1 MKLFL
6 TSAGLVPEVAPDFL
20 KLLGKAPEKAKM
32 IFIPTAA
39 NPELDR
45 WYLNKDKLV
54 IAQLGI
60 TDITEVDIEKENEK
74 TLAEKLDGVDII
86 YVEGGNTFYL
96 LKYVR
101 ESGFEKLAKQFLER
115 GGVYVGVSAGSMIA
129 GPNIETANWK
139 HADRNEVGLQDLAA
153 MNLVPFA
160 IAPHIDET
168 NIEATKAEAAKVSYP
183 VIALSDK
190 QAVVVD
196 DAKTQIIGPGDKM
209 VFNNQKLS

>member
-6 TSAGLVPEVAPDFL
+6 TSAGLVPDVAQEFL
-20 KLLGKAPEKAKM
+20 VLLGKKPEDAKM
-32 IFIPTAA
+32 VFIPTAA

-60 TDITEVDIEKENEK
+60 VAINEVDIEKESEDS
-74 TLAEKLDGVDII
+74 LAQKLSAADII

-101 ESGFEKLAKQFLER
+101 ESGFAKLVKEFLDR

-139 HADRNEVGLQDLAA
+139 HADRNIVGLKDLAA
-153 MNLVPFA
+153 MNLAPFA
-160 IAPHIDET
+160 IAPHIDGT
-168 NIEATKAEAAKVSYP
+168 NIEATKEEAAKVGYP

-190 QAVVVD
+190 QAVLVDGETTRVV
-196 DAKTQIIGPGDKM
+196 GSGEKM
-209 VFNNQKLS
+209 FFNNQKLS

>member
-6 TSAGLVPEVAPDFL
+6 TSAGLVPEVAQEFL
-20 KLLGKAPEKAKM
+20 ALLGKKPEDARM
-32 IFIPTAA
+32 VFIPTAA

-45 WYLNKDKLV
+45 WYLNKDKIN

-60 TDITEVDIEKENEK
+60 IAINEVDIEKESK
-74 TLAEKLDGVDII
+74 VSLAQKLSGADII

-101 ESGFEKLAKQFLER
+101 ESGFKELVKEFLDR

-139 HADRNEVGLQDLAA
+139 HADRNVVGLQDLTA

-168 NIEATKAEAAKVSYP
+168 NIEATKEEAAKAGYP

-190 QAVVVD
+190 QAVLVAGD
-196 DAKTQIIGPGDKM
+196 KTRIVGSGEKM
-209 VFNNQKLS
+209 VFNGKIDL